1 MVFLRSHK
9 IVVLIYET
17 NLGGKMTSQT
27 VNITEVLIA
36 KLQSLPREQQ
46 QTLLD
51 FVEFLEHK
59 NTQSQPIPTQPAQQR
74 VLGLNQGEIWMSED
88 FNEPLPDEFWMGE
101 E

>member
-1 MVFLRSHK
+1 
-9 IVVLIYET
+9 
-17 NLGGKMTSQT
+17 MTSQT
-27 VNITEVLIA
+27 IKIAETLVA
-36 KLQSLPREQQ
+36 KLQFLSPEQQ

-51 FVEFLEHK
+51 FAEFLVQRHI
-59 NTQSQPIPTQPAQQR
+59 QPEQAQQAQQR